1 MLMLVI
7 EMNSGHKHI
16 DEGMDMVTG
25 TGADTGMDTGM
36 DTGIDTGMN
45 TGMDTGKGEMED
57 SWTGLLHSPDLQV
70 IFKISAVV
78 A

>member
-16 DEGMDMVTG
+16 DEGMDMGTG
-25 TGADTGMDTGM
+25 TGADTGMD
-36 DTGIDTGMN
+36 